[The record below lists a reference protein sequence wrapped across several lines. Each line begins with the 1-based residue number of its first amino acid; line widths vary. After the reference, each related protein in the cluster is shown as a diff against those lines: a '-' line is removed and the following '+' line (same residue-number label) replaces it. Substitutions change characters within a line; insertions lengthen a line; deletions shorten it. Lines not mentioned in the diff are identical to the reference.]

1 MLLNIMND
9 YSREKNFVLDKS
21 FNRRMMIQRL
31 SGFSMYQYFVNLSK
45 LFIYRLSPDKM
56 KPYALLVLFLFT
68 APQLSG
74 QVKSSKRGV
83 AYGYHSAADM
93 NVASSGISWW
103 YNWAAQPDA
112 AIRTTYSNYNVDFVP
127 QAWNAAGISGV
138 NAWVSQDPK
147 VKYILGFNEP
157 NFIDQANMTPTQA
170 AAAWPQLQAVA
181 DQYGLKLVSPAVNY
195 CGNCVSENGTT
206 YTNPF
211 KWLDDFFTAC
221 NGCRVDYIGLHWY
234 GGGNSMTGYIEGAR
248 KYGKPIWVTEFA
260 DWDAGITAENQKSYL
275 AGTVNFLE
283 RDPGIF
289 RYSWF
294 IGRGDGAAVY
304 PYIDLYGTSGTMTAL
319 GQLYLDIP
327 VYDSTKVYQIPGRIE
342 AEEYYSQ
349 NGIFAELTTDMDG
362 FMNIGY
368 TDAGD
373 WLEYKIDV
381 SESGDYFLMSRYA
394 GTSAGSFDVY
404 VDNVKRGTVN
414 TTITGGWQSW
424 TSAMNTIHLDAGLHK
439 LKLLVV
445 NKGFNLNWLNFSK
458 STTGISSRS
467 QELFK
472 VTVFPNPV
480 NGDKLK
486 ILFDGC
492 SSNEITIQ
500 VTGINGKEIY
510 TGKIEKPDSREIEI
524 SLKNIGIISKGV
536 YFISFQT
543 RKGYLNKK
551 IVVL

>member
-1 MLLNIMND
+1 
-9 YSREKNFVLDKS
+9 
-21 FNRRMMIQRL
+21 
-31 SGFSMYQYFVNLSK
+31 
-45 LFIYRLSPDKM
+45 M
-56 KPYALLVLFLFT
+56 KPYALLILFLFT
-68 APQLSG
+68 APQLFS

-83 AYGYHSAADM
+83 SYGYHSAADM
-93 NVASSGISWW
+93 NTASWGISWW

-112 AIRTTYSNYNVDFVP
+112 DIRTTYSNYNVDFVP

-138 NAWVSQDPK
+138 NAWVSRDSK

-181 DQYGLKLVSPAVNY
+181 DQYGLKLISPAVNY
-195 CGNCVSENGTT
+195 CGSCVYENGTT
-206 YTNPF
+206 YNNPF
-211 KWLDDFFTAC
+211 TWLDDFFTAC
-221 NGCRVDYIGLHWY
+221 KGCRVDYIALHWY
-234 GGGNSMTGYIEGAR
+234 GEGNSMTGYIEEAR

-260 DWDAGITAENQKSYL
+260 DWESGITAENQKSYL

-283 RDPGIF
+283 RDPGVF

-294 IGRGDGAAVY
+294 IGRGGGATVY
-304 PYIDLYGTSGTMTAL
+304 PYIDLYGTSGTTTAL
-319 GQLYLDIP
+319 GKLYMDIP

-342 AEEYYSQ
+342 VEEYYSQ
-349 NGIFAELTTDMDG
+349 HGIFAELTNDIDG

-373 WLEYKIDV
+373 WLEYKIAV
-381 SESGDYFLMSRYA
+381 SESGVYFLMSRYA

-404 VDNVKRGTVN
+404 VDDVKSGTVN
-414 TTITGGWQSW
+414 TTITGGWQFWAS
-424 TSAMNTIHLDAGLHK
+424 TMNTIHLDTGIHK

-458 STTGISSRS
+458 NTTGINSRS
-467 QELFK
+467 QKLFK
-472 VTVFPNPV
+472 VTVFPNPI

-486 ILFDGC
+486 ILFDGYC
-492 SSNEITIQ
+492 SNEITIQ
-500 VTGINGKEIY
+500 ITGINGKEIY
-510 TGKIEKPDSREIEI
+510 TEKIKKPDSQEIEI

-536 YFISFQT
+536 YFISLKS
-543 RKGYLNKK
+543 REGYLNKK